1 MGCSEV
7 IIPAQSIRSSG
18 MPRGCNNLS
27 GSGNSVSG
35 IYIWRS
41 EIHQPSMPS
50 GDEGK
55 NRAEIDIFLVL
66 SEDFCCCWF
75 SDCLSCAVVE
85 FCYLRK
91 RGMGQLG
98 WVLCAVFQ

>member
-1 MGCSEV
+1 MGCSEG

-18 MPRGCNNLS
+18 VSRACNNLS
-27 GSGNSVSG
+27 GFGNSVSD

-55 NRAEIDIFLVL
+55 NRAKIDF
-66 SEDFCCCWF
+66 FF
-75 SDCLSCAVVE
+75 GA
-85 FCYLRK
+85 F
-91 RGMGQLG
+91 
-98 WVLCAVFQ
+98 